1 MNSIFRFLTMRHIN
15 EDLCRVA
22 ETCSLLYRRAVIAGM
37 VGTLMGASA
46 LAAADSTSNSSNSSN
61 SAEGAS
67 GVRITPR
74 APFAAFKIITVT
86 NIFNTKRRADY
97 KPATTSNVRYT
108 RSESFGLVGVMTY
121 DKGPFAFFE
130 GSGSEYQKVLKPDET
145 IAGFKLGEIQPGS
158 VKLISPTNEVE
169 LKVGMQLA
177 RQDGGPWQLGLRPEN
192 LDSQI
197 TYKAQPAVPRE
208 ERPQQDAQPFGFPP
222 PGAFQNIPDSI
233 AQGIQNVLQNGAPA
247 GQPVIIQGQ
256 NGGNAVFQAAPQNGA
271 PGEDVLQRLIRRRQ
285 QQEQGN

>member
-1 MNSIFRFLTMRHIN
+1 MNSMFRFLTIRQ
-15 EDLCRVA
+15 
-22 ETCSLLYRRAVIAGM
+22 IAGI
-37 VGTLMGASA
+37 VGTFIGASA
-46 LAAADSTSNSSNSSN
+46 LAAADSANNSSSSSSNSG
-61 SAEGAS
+61 ETAS
-67 GVRITPR
+67 GARITPR
-74 APFAAFKIITVT
+74 APFSAFKIITVT

-97 KPATTSNVRYT
+97 KPPTTSNVRYT

-130 GSGSEYQKVLKPDET
+130 GSGSEFQKVLKPEET
-145 IAGFKLGEIQPGS
+145 IAGFKVGAIEPGS

-177 RQDGGPWQLGLRPEN
+177 RQDGGPWQLGVRPEN

-208 ERPQQDAQPFGFPP
+208 ERQQQDAQPFPFPP
-222 PGAFQNIPDSI
+222 PGAFPNIQDAV
-233 AQGIQNVLQNGAPA
+233 AQGIQNVLQNGAPG

-256 NGGNAVFQAAPQNGA
+256 NGGNAVIQTAPQNGA

-285 QQEQGN
+285 QQEQGNP